1 MSIDKRL
8 VFNAGQRYLRNKDVD
23 EQLDMIEEE
32 LRNTDS
38 TDHETFLHLQG
49 KEDALLFARQTTHE
63 KLVVHIVETKKEL
76 LNIEHS
82 DYFDFETAYLEGYLN
97 GLETVAYYSRKL
109 FSENVPLLLIVFSKE
124 PEFVERYTLALQT
137 TQQILPYP
145 SDAGVQYLFV
155 SSVEELNEA
164 LGQIS
169 SQQNEDGHAMEYN
182 VLLHYSTGNA
192 PSLEELG
199 SIESERLFF
208 FPENM
213 HPNALKNIERILKAA
228 TL

>member
-8 VFNAGQRYLRNKDVD
+8 VFNAGQRYLRNKDID
-23 EQLDMIEEE
+23 EQLETIEEE
-32 LRNTDS
+32 LRQTDS
-38 TDHETFLHLQG
+38 TDHETFLNLQG
-49 KEDALLFARQTTHE
+49 KEDALLFARQITHE

-76 LNIEHS
+76 LDIEHS
-82 DYFDFETAYLEGYLN
+82 DYFDFETAYLDGYLN
-97 GLETVAYYSRKL
+97 GLETVAFYSRKI

-155 SSVEELNEA
+155 TSAEELNET
-164 LGQIS
+164 LSQVS
-169 SQQNEDGHAMEYN
+169 SQQNEEGHALEYI
-182 VLLHYSTGNA
+182 VLMHYSTGNA
-192 PSLEELG
+192 PSLEELN

-208 FPENM
+208 FSESM
-213 HPNALKNIERILKAA
+213 HPNALRNIERILKAA